1 MNDTLTITIGTSD
14 RLQKLLEGFFRSNK
28 SLVVVIA
35 SASSPNELQIYF
47 ESLRYGEIE
56 RTWLQKP

>member
-1 MNDTLTITIGTSD
+1 MNDALTITIGTSD
-14 RLQKLLEGFFRSNK
+14 QLQKLLEGFFHSSK
-28 SLVVVIA
+28 SMAIAMA
-35 SASSPNELQIYF
+35 SASSPNKLQIYF

>member
-1 MNDTLTITIGTSD
+1 MTHSQSQLEPPTDSENFLKVFFTAVSLWW
-14 RLQKLLEGFFRSNK
+14 LLW
-28 SLVVVIA
+28 L
-35 SASSPNELQIYF
+35 ASSPNELQIYF